1 MQRFKRFTLGLMALF
16 VLMVL
21 LLGLLMTTTPGL
33 RVCVEIA
40 KHFVP
45 EISVKAVSGNLFS
58 AQLEDFRYQNAQV
71 TLEVKNIAYKVNWRQ
86 LKDLN
91 VDLSSFVANSVNL
104 KTPISGETLTTSPLL
119 SVKTVSGEGVM
130 NFSEGTKGNFHIQ
143 TDDIASETL
152 IPDAR
157 LRLSGEFQVSG
168 ELQGEQWSGVL
179 GDINYQ
185 GLLNKAK
192 VSLTGGAKANS
203 DGWISADNL
212 KFSVGENCLTMNGR
226 VNPNKTAP
234 RVALEA
240 LLKAPNLSVLMPQ
253 WQGQLQGRVTMV
265 GNDSQP
271 VVQTWLEAKNL
282 KMPGV
287 ALKKVRFDGHASNP
301 SLLTGEG
308 TVEILGL
315 KSSGATLSQGKV
327 RIAGDEKSH
336 RITIDGKGDP
346 IATQATLVGHYDRA
360 LSEWT
365 VNIEKS
371 RIDANRER
379 LQLLA
384 PTQFTWKLPQSQ
396 LTLQPQC
403 WGYKSARLCL
413 SKETT
418 AYLDGA
424 QAFPVNVTLADF
436 NLKTLNGL
444 TQAPLELNGILNA
457 EAKVMV
463 PRQFKGMPQGNV
475 NLTAKQ
481 LAVLLPTTENAKPIE
496 MDQVRMDAA
505 LAENEFDVKA
515 LMQLKRNGS
524 INLNARIKDPEHT
537 RALSGEVTVDEVAM
551 RWLESFLPPEEHV
564 NGQMKAHLTLG
575 GTLTDPRLYGALN
588 ISQFKVDSVSF
599 PFEMQ
604 PSQLSMNFNGNQS
617 DLTAELKTQKGD
629 MRLVGEARWNGLQD
643 VNAQLRLTSD
653 RIQVM
658 VSPMAVLDL
667 GTNVTCKIS
676 PNALTL
682 DGVVR
687 VPWARIKVK
696 ELPEQVVKVSDDVV
710 RLDLPQ
716 QSVKNTRTLPLK
728 SNLFIEIGDDVEVSA
743 MGLNASLTG
752 RLQVVQDQNRLGL
765 NGQIH
770 VPKGTFR
777 AYGQALDV
785 RKGTVTFIN
794 SVDNPQ
800 LAIEAIRSPEKTA
813 DNVTVGI
820 RVEGTVKE
828 PKVSVFSDPAMSQG
842 QAFSYLLSGEG
853 LEAAGN
859 NDGRITAA
867 LLGLGIN
874 QGNQVLGAIGEVVGI
889 EDLQLDTE
897 GVGDSSQLIVSGYV
911 LPGLKVKYG
920 VGLFDSLS
928 TLTLRYQVIPKLYL
942 EVVSGVDQA
951 LDVLYQFEFN

>member
-1 MQRFKRFTLGLMALF
+1 MQRFKRFTLGLMALL
-16 VLMVL
+16 VSMVL
-21 LLGLLMTTTPGL
+21 LLGMLVATPPGL
-33 RVCVEIA
+33 RVGVEIV
-40 KHFVP
+40 KSFVP
-45 EISVKAVSGNLFS
+45 EISVKVVSGNLFS
-58 AQLEDFRYQNAQV
+58 ARLEDFRYQNTQV
-71 TLEVKNIAYKVNWRQ
+71 ILEVKNIAYKVNWRQ

-91 VDLSSFVANSVNL
+91 INLSSFVANSVNL
-104 KTPISGETLTTSPLL
+104 KTAISGETLTTSPLL
-119 SVKTVSGEGVM
+119 SVKSVLATGVM
-130 NFSEGTKGNFHIQ
+130 GLSEGTKGNFHIQ
-143 TDDIASETL
+143 TDGIASETL
-152 IPDAR
+152 IPDAH
-157 LRLSGEFQVSG
+157 LRLSGDFQVSV
-168 ELQGEQWSGVL
+168 ELQGERWSGVL
-179 GDINYQ
+179 SDINYQ

-192 VSLTGGAKANS
+192 VSLTGGAQEDS
-203 DGWISADNL
+203 EGWFFADNL
-212 KFSVGENCLTMNGR
+212 KFSVGENLLTMNGR
-226 VNPNKTAP
+226 INPNRVAP

-240 LLKAPNLSVLMPQ
+240 QLKAPNLSVLMPK
-253 WQGQLQGRVTMV
+253 WQGNVQGRVTMV
-265 GNDSQP
+265 GNDTQP
-271 VVQTWLEAKNL
+271 VVQTWLDVKNL
-282 KMPGV
+282 KLPGLTLQT
-287 ALKKVRFDGHASNP
+287 ARFEGSLSNP

-308 TVEILGL
+308 TLEILGF
-315 KSSGATLSQGKV
+315 KSSGATLNQGKV
-327 RIAGDEKSH
+327 RITGDEKSH
-336 RITIDGKGDP
+336 RITMDGKGAP
-346 IATQATLVGHYDRA
+346 VSAQATLVGHFDRA
-360 LSEWT
+360 LSQWT

-384 PTQFTWKLPQSQ
+384 PAQFTWKLPLAQ
-396 LTLQPQC
+396 LALQPQC

-413 SKETT
+413 AKETT
-418 AYLDGA
+418 VYLDGA
-424 QAFPVNVTLADF
+424 QAFPVNVTLSDF
-436 NLKTLNGL
+436 NLRALNGL

-457 EAKVMV
+457 EANVII

-475 NLTAKQ
+475 NLATKQ
-481 LAVLLPTTENAKPIE
+481 LTVLLPTNENAKPIE
-496 MDQVRMDAA
+496 MDQISMDVA
-505 LAENEFDVKA
+505 LAQDEFDVKA
-515 LMQLKRNGS
+515 LMQLKRDGS
-524 INLNARIKDPEHT
+524 INLNARIKDPQNART
-537 RALSGEVTVDEVAM
+537 LSGEVTADEIAM

-575 GTLTDPRLYGALN
+575 GTLTDPRLYGALT
-588 ISQFKVDSVSF
+588 ISQFKIDSVSF

-604 PSQLSMNFNGNQS
+604 PSQLTMNFNGNQS

-629 MRLVGEARWNGLQD
+629 MRLMGEARWNGLQE

-667 GTNVTCKIS
+667 GTDVTCKIS

-716 QSVKNTRTLPLK
+716 QSVKNVRTFPLK

-765 NGQIH
+765 NGQIQ